1 MHACIM
7 FWCYRDKYADGEKW
21 PADSPVAG
29 KYDVEN
35 SPTKMVLLNN
45 RRPKVGPFVDENK

>member
-1 MHACIM
+1 M